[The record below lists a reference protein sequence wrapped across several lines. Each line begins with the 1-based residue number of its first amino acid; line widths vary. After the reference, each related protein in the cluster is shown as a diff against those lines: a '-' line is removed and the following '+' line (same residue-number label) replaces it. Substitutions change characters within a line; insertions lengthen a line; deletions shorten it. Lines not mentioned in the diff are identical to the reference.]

1 MMNKI
6 LLFLLQ
12 HLIVLLVRYEKTWKP
27 TWRRIKDLFAKNPKM
42 AYVVKCKNCEHQF
55 WGKTKFRYPKNMC
68 PNCEAKFLIVNPSDI
83 SIKER
88 ERMWRFLDDHDKE
101 TNAELD
107 HDELVEDSLCELD
120 MEYEGHWG
128 DTPHAYAHEMAEKV
142 REDLR

>member
-1 MMNKI
+1 MNR
-6 LLFLLQ
+6 LLQFLLQ

-27 TWRRIKDLFAKNPKM
+27 TWRCIKDLFAKNPKR
-42 AYVVKCKNCEHQF
+42 AYVVICKNCEHQF

>member
-1 MMNKI
+1 MW
-6 LLFLLQ
+6 
-12 HLIVLLVRYEKTWKP
+12 H
-27 TWRRIKDLFAKNPKM
+27 RIKDLFAKNPKR
-42 AYVVKCKNCEHQF
+42 AHVVICKNCEHQF

-88 ERMWRFLDDHDKE
+88 ERMWRFLDDNDKE

>member
-27 TWRRIKDLFAKNPKM
+27 TWRRIKDLFAKNPKR
-42 AYVVKCKNCEHQF
+42 AHVVICKNHQF

>member
-1 MMNKI
+1 MW
-6 LLFLLQ
+6 
-12 HLIVLLVRYEKTWKP
+12 H
-27 TWRRIKDLFAKNPKM
+27 RIKDLFAKNPKR
-42 AYVVKCKNCEHQF
+42 AHVVICKNCEHQF

-88 ERMWRFLDDHDKE
+88 ERMWRFLDDNDKE
-101 TNAELD
+101 TNAELDD

>member
-1 MMNKI
+1 MNQI

-12 HLIVLLVRYEKTWKP
+12 RLIVLLVRYEKTWKP

-42 AYVVKCKNCEHQF
+42 AHVVMCKNCEHQF
-55 WGKTKFRYPKNMC
+55 WGKTKFRYSEC
-68 PNCEAKFLIVNPSDI
+68 PNCETKSLIVNPSEI
-83 SIKER
+83 SINER
-88 ERMWRFLDDHDKE
+88 EKMWRFLNDSDKE
-101 TNAELD
+101 TSAELD

-128 DTPHAYAHEMAEKV
+128 EGPHAYAHEMAEKV

>member
-1 MMNKI
+1 MNKI

-12 HLIVLLVRYEKTWKP
+12 RLIVLLVRYEKTWKP

-42 AYVVKCKNCEHQF
+42 AHVVMCKNCEHQF
-55 WGKTKFRYPKNMC
+55 WGKTKIRYPEC
-68 PNCEAKFLIVNPSDI
+68 PNCETKSLIVNPSEI

-88 ERMWRFLDDHDKE
+88 ERMWRFLNDDDME
-101 TNAELD
+101 TSADLD
-107 HDELVEDSLCELD
+107 HDELMEESFQD
-120 MEYEGHWG
+120 MDYEGHWG

>member
-1 MMNKI
+1 MW
-6 LLFLLQ
+6 
-12 HLIVLLVRYEKTWKP
+12 H
-27 TWRRIKDLFAKNPKM
+27 RIKDLFAKNPKM
-42 AYVVKCKNCEHQF
+42 AHVVMCKNCEHQF

-88 ERMWRFLDDHDKE
+88 ERMWRFLDDNDKE

>member
-1 MMNKI
+1 MN
-6 LLFLLQ
+6 
-12 HLIVLLVRYEKTWKP
+12 V
-27 TWRRIKDLFAKNPKM
+27 KDLFAKNPKM
-42 AYVVKCKNCEHQF
+42 AHVVMCKNCEHQF

-101 TNAELD
+101 TSAELT
-107 HDELVEDSLCELD
+107 HDEFMEDILCEID
-120 MEYEGHWG
+120 MDYEGHWG
-128 DTPHAYAHEMAEKV
+128 DTPHACAHEMSEEV